1 MKDEGIDPD
10 QREQATTRLVCWER
24 EVEEID
30 LLESKEV
37 KEEEE
42 IRREVGERGA
52 GGVARDRRASAEL
65 DRRAFIVG

>member
-1 MKDEGIDPD
+1 M
-10 QREQATTRLVCWER
+10 
-24 EVEEID
+24 VEEIV
-30 LLESKEV
+30 LLEEEI

-42 IRREVGERGA
+42 IRREVEERGA